1 MEWYNTHDIADM
13 RSVLIALVVLPS
25 CAFGFY
31 SPSIGRWQ
39 TPDPIEEEGGKNL
52 YAFCGND
59 SISKYD
65 KLGLDVTLTTG
76 NRNAR
81 WFEPL
86 NRYFHQEVCV
96 DTWTW
101 NEKSCCWGRN
111 GRACFSFAA
120 TGFGFGSPSDGWLGM
135 GGGKGPGILRGEV
148 YETDDQGVEDTETL
162 ETAPCQDIAFLGY
175 LSSLVNREDTYSILR
190 HSCRTFSQAMMDEAK
205 RRNHNND
212 RRCKCDNKCN

>member
-1 MEWYNTHDIADM
+1 MEWYNTHDIVDM

-111 GRACFSFAA
+111 GRA
-120 TGFGFGSPSDGWLGM
+120 
-135 GGGKGPGILRGEV
+135 
-148 YETDDQGVEDTETL
+148 
-162 ETAPCQDIAFLGY
+162 
-175 LSSLVNREDTYSILR
+175 
-190 HSCRTFSQAMMDEAK
+190 
-205 RRNHNND
+205 
-212 RRCKCDNKCN
+212 